1 VNTRVLLVT
10 FALFFGQNGSATYC
24 DEQDVPGCVERK
36 QTGDEFNKPPSGGD
50 KPIEENG
57 LTPRENA
64 GSLAAAGLDAA
75 VAAGKTPPPSE
86 SKPAETTQQFEVR
99 QQQARQARAAQI
111 ERNLEETIQ
120 KVGAKTDRQARDAD
134 GNVIAPENIRH
145 RGGDKPDEWT
155 SYVGDK
161 SDLLKPAPAE
171 ALSIQMP
178 GASKKALDDRKA
190 ANEQKL
196 ESVVKQLESGK
207 MDPEEKAR
215 VELLIAKYQKDPTDT
230 NANQII
236 AQVVNIGEG
245 KVLAPTNAA
254 PEIEASPEILRPSEV
269 FEPSAL
275 VIETKSSEPANW
287 GSETGKKLSEIT
299 SLLKTEKKAI
309 TPSVLA
315 AKELSDVEV
324 APMRRSPTNSS
335 QFKDEANATPFA
347 ALKSTAKSWMTK
359 LIQALVG
366 KPEAPARG
374 IASVPDVDQVRGTAS
389 TPELKVD
396 PTIHSVEGA
405 VGPLTAAIINS
416 EPTSP
421 DPLLPPS
428 LLVGLALAFAGAL
441 LLLAKVRR

>member
-1 VNTRVLLVT
+1 VNIRVLLIIFV
-10 FALFFGQNGSATYC
+10 LLEGQISLAVKCSEDGR
-24 DEQDVPGCVERK
+24 PGCEEEASVKVPE
-36 QTGDEFNKPPSGGD
+36 KP
-50 KPIEENG
+50 
-57 LTPRENA
+57 A
-64 GSLAAAGLDAA
+64 GND
-75 VAAGKTPPPSE
+75 VKTPPGVNRAGDENNQFANRADNIPNTNSPQD
-86 SKPAETTQQFEVR
+86 KPAETPQQIEIRRR
-99 QQQARQARAAQI
+99 QERAAQI

-120 KVGAKTDRQARDAD
+120 KVGAKTDRQARDSE

-145 RGGDKPDEWT
+145 RSGDKPDEWT

-161 SDLLKPAPAE
+161 ADLLKPAPAE
-171 ALSIQMP
+171 ALSIPMP
-178 GASKKALDDRKA
+178 GSTKKALDERRA

-196 ESVVKQLESGK
+196 DSVVKQLESGK

-215 VELLIAKYQKDPTDT
+215 VEILIAKYQKDPSDA

-245 KVLAPTNAA
+245 KAVAPSSPA

-275 VIETKSSEPANW
+275 VIETKSSDPANW
-287 GSETGKKLSEIT
+287 GSDTGKKLSEIT
-299 SLLKTEKKAI
+299 SLLKTEKKTV

-335 QFKDEANATPFA
+335 QFKDEANVTPFT
-347 ALKSTAKSWMTK
+347 ALKSTAKAWMSK

-366 KPEAPARG
+366 KPEAPERG
-374 IASVPDVDQVRGTAS
+374 IASVPDIDQVRGTAS

-405 VGPLTAAIINS
+405 VGPLTAAILNP

-421 DPLLPPS
+421 APLLPPS